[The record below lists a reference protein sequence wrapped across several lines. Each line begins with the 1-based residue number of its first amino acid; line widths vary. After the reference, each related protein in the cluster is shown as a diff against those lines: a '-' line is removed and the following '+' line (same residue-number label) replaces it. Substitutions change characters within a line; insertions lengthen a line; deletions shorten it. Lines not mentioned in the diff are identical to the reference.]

1 MLLDKTKKMIHYQN
15 VTNISF
21 NKKSTAQTGPSTR
34 GLPGITTTG
43 FGHNTTS
50 FLDNEEDDLLQQDQQ
65 FKKIGPFSFD
75 MDDDIDTEV
84 LTNDEVFRDLK
95 DLEGILD
102 KDKDK
107 VNISTRMLG
116 RNKKKTHR

>member
-1 MLLDKTKKMIHYQN
+1 
-15 VTNISF
+15 
-21 NKKSTAQTGPSTR
+21 
-34 GLPGITTTG
+34 
-43 FGHNTTS
+43 
-50 FLDNEEDDLLQQDQQ
+50 
-65 FKKIGPFSFD
+65 